1 MINFMSKFYYLLLL
15 VLLFGCK
22 PEETTKPV
30 NNDPILPNVISIGES
45 NKVEIVTWNI
55 EHFPKTDFSDDY
67 VKAIMEELD
76 ADIYVLQEIQSKSI
90 FASMLGE
97 MDDYNYFL
105 LSSTTGLNF
114 AIVYKMNF
122 VKVKNIRNLFA
133 IEKQYFA
140 GRPPLLAKLEW
151 QNNGITKELT
161 IIDLHLK
168 CCGDNKI
175 DVGNNDDE
183 EYRRFV
189 ACQLLHNYAIDV
201 LKDDNVIILG
211 DWNDAIQDPNST
223 NVFKIFID
231 DSLNFKF
238 ADMAIA
244 NGDKTN
250 WSWQGWSSSWPA
262 IHFDHILI
270 NNNLFDEFENSSIVE
285 VIKLD
290 EFFENGN
297 SEYDNNVSDHRPV
310 YFKFNP

>member
-1 MINFMSKFYYLLLL
+1 MSKIYYLLLI

-22 PEETTKPV
+22 PEKPITPED
-30 NNDPILPNVISIGES
+30 NSPEIPIFNSIGDS
-45 NKVEIVTWNI
+45 NKIEIVTWNI
-55 EHFPKTDFSDDY
+55 ERFPQTEDSDDY
-67 VKAIMEELD
+67 VKAIIEGLD
-76 ADIYVLQEIQSKSI
+76 ADVYVMQEIQSKST
-90 FASMLGE
+90 FTSMLGE
-97 MDDYNYFL
+97 IEDYNYL
-105 LSSTTGLNF
+105 LHTNRTGLGL
-114 AIVYKMNF
+114 AIVYKIDI
-122 VKVKNIRNLFA
+122 VKVKNSDDLFVNDDHF
-133 IEKQYFA
+133 FA

-151 QNNGITKELT
+151 QNNGLSKELT

-175 DVGNNDDE
+175 DIGNNDDE

-189 ACQLLHNYAIDV
+189 ACQLLHNYAIDA

-211 DWNDAIQDPNST
+211 DWNDAVQEPDST
-223 NVFKIFID
+223 NIFQVLID

-238 ADMAIA
+238 ADLAIA

-250 WSWQGWSSSWPA
+250 WSWQGWSSSYPA

-290 EFFENGN
+290 KFFENGS

>member
-1 MINFMSKFYYLLLL
+1 MSKYYYLLLL

-22 PEETTKPV
+22 PEKPIKPED
-30 NNDPILPNVISIGES
+30 NSPDIPIFNSIGDS
-45 NKVEIVTWNI
+45 NKIEIVTWNI
-55 EHFPKTDFSDDY
+55 EHFPKTDDSDDY
-67 VKAIMEELD
+67 VKATMEGLD
-76 ADIYVLQEIQSKSI
+76 ADIYVLQEIESRNK
-90 FASMLGE
+90 FATMVNE
-97 MDDYNYFL
+97 MDDYSYLIQATNT
-105 LSSTTGLNF
+105 SLNL
-114 AIVYKMNF
+114 AIIYKNDL
-122 VKVKNIRNLFA
+122 VTIKNTAELF
-133 IEKQYFA
+133 ELDDRFFA

-175 DVGNNDDE
+175 DIGNNDDE

-189 ACQLLHNYAIDV
+189 ACQFLHDYAIDV

-211 DWNDAIQDPNST
+211 DWNDAIQEPDST
-223 NVFKIFID
+223 NIFQIFID

-244 NGDKTN
+244 NGDKAN
-250 WSWQGWSSSWPA
+250 WSWQGWSSSYPE

-270 NNNLFDEFENSSIVE
+270 NNNLFDEFENSSTVE
-285 VIKLD
+285 VIKVD
-290 EFFENGN
+290 EFFENGS